1 MLTGKHIVLG
11 VTGGIAAYKAPQ
23 LVRDLTALG
32 AEVQVVLSNSAE
44 HFVGRS
50 ALAAVSGRA
59 VRDSLWD
66 EAAEAAM
73 GHIELARWADAIV
86 IAPATAH
93 CLSGLATGAAGDL
106 LSTIVL
112 ATTAPVFAA
121 PAMNQQ
127 MWQSPATQRNVA
139 TLQGDGVQM
148 IGPASGDQA
157 CGEVGPGRMVEPAD
171 IAAAIDAALTQRPQS
186 LVGKRVTITA
196 GPTVEAIDPVRYLS
210 NHSSGKQGYALAQAC
225 AEAGASVTLI
235 SGPVNLDPPAGVEL
249 INVTSA
255 LSMQAGVEAALPE
268 CDVFIG
274 VAAVADY
281 RVAETAPQKMKR
293 AGTQG
298 AGLTLELV
306 ENPDIIAAVASASPR
321 PFVVG
326 FAAETEHVEE
336 HARDKLARKKLDL
349 IVVNDV
355 SRSDIGFGGSNNAV
369 TVIDASSAEPYGPAS
384 KLDVSRHIVAAIAR
398 RLS

>member
-11 VTGGIAAYKAPQ
+11 VTGGIAAYKTPQ
-23 LVRDLTALG
+23 LVRDLTGLG
-32 AEVQVVLSNSAE
+32 AEVQVVVSRSAE

-50 ALAAVSGRA
+50 ALAAVSGRP

-93 CLSGLATGAAGDL
+93 CLARLAQGSADDL
-106 LSTIVL
+106 LSTLVL
-112 ATTAPVFAA
+112 ASTAPVYLA

-127 MWQSPATQRNVA
+127 MWQAAATQRNVA
-139 TLQGDGVQM
+139 TLAADGVTL

-157 CGEVGPGRMVEPAD
+157 CGEVGPGRMVEPGE
-171 IAAAIDAALTQRPQS
+171 IAAALDSALGGTS
-186 LVGKRVTITA
+186 ATLAGKRVVITA

-225 AEAGASVTLI
+225 AEAGAEVALI
-235 SGPVNLDPPAGVEL
+235 SGPVALDPPPGVRR
-249 INVTSA
+249 IDVSSA
-255 LSMQAGVEAALPE
+255 LSMQAAVAAELGG
-268 CDVFIG
+268 CDIFIG

-281 RVAETAPQKMKR
+281 RIAKPAEQKMKR
-293 AGTQG
+293 AGSDG

-306 ENPDIIAAVASASPR
+306 ENPDIIAGVAAASPK

-326 FAAETEHVEE
+326 FAAETEHVED
-336 HARDKLARKKLDL
+336 HARAKLERKGLDM

-355 SRSDIGFGGSNNAV
+355 SRSDIGFGSGDNAI
-369 TVIDASSAEPYGPAS
+369 TVIDRSGAEAFGPAS
-384 KLDVSRHIVAAIAR
+384 KLDVSRHIVAAIAHR
-398 RLS
+398 MS